1 MVSRPLGILP
11 EEKGPFGPGETRSS
25 FQWEQIEGDP
35 CSPMVKKDKLIIFK
49 YKGGAFVA

>member
-1 MVSRPLGILP
+1 MVSPSLGILP

-35 CSPMVKKDKLIIFK
+35 CSPTVKKDKLIIVK
-49 YKGGAFVA
+49 YRGAFVS